1 MYRVVGWSERYETSE
16 SRKRRRLD
24 WVAVPNQWDSR
35 AYLAIVKLPDGAAIL
50 GAWMLILE
58 VASRTPER
66 GLLAED
72 GIALT
77 AEDIA
82 AKVRIPVKV
91 ISRALDVLS
100 SPLIGWLE
108 SAATPAD
115 HAATPAD
122 DAATPA
128 DHAGV
133 PVLPNSTIPYRTEQ
147 NKECRGMPAR
157 RHAAAPAYPPEYETW
172 WTTYRVLGSVGG
184 KLPALRAWERLSE
197 EDRAALLERTRAYIA
212 RRAAASARGL
222 HIPFAPH
229 GSTFLHQRRWDDA
242 FAADPTA
249 AGEGRRT
256 Q

>member
-128 DHAGV
+128 DHAGL
-133 PVLPNSTIPYRTEQ
+133 PVLPNHTLPNHTLPDKTGAARPS
-147 NKECRGMPAR
+147 PAEVTAYSEEIGKPIDGAAFCDFYASKGWKVGGQAMKDWK
-157 RHAAAPAYPPEYETW
+157 AAARNW
-172 WTTYRVLGSVGG
+172 YRRQLAESAGG
-184 KLPALRAWERLSE
+184 QHHQHTSSQA
-197 EDRAALLERTRAYIA
+197 
-212 RRAAASARGL
+212 ARGR
-222 HIPFAPH
+222 
-229 GSTFLHQRRWDDA
+229 T
-242 FAADPTA
+242 AADYEAVIYGAKEERP
-249 AGEGRRT
+249 
-256 Q
+256 